1 MSGKNW
7 NMNLRSLGAFRGAG
21 LLMCVMQC
29 VGGSRE
35 GTDECVRETKI
46 PSASSPPWQL
56 VVLTISSSSG
66 RMVEE
71 GSCLEN
77 IRRVADVPA
86 LIADPD
92 LGLPL
97 NIRGRNKPHQ
107 EAARMPQGYP

>member
-1 MSGKNW
+1 
-7 NMNLRSLGAFRGAG
+7 
-21 LLMCVMQC
+21 MQC

-35 GTDECVRETKI
+35 GTDDRVRETKI

-56 VVLTISSSSG
+56 VALTISWSSG

-71 GSCLEN
+71 GCCLEN

-97 NIRGRNKPHQ
+97 NIRGRNKPPQ